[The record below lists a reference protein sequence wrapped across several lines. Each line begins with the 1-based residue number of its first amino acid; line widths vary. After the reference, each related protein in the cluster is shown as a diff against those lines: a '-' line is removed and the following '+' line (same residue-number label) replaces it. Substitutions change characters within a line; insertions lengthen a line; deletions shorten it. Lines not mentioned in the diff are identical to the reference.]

1 MSKSAKGLDSLPK
14 RTPATYELRVDA
26 RLGPESAAWFEDM
39 TLTVDESTLPVQTII
54 QGSVRD
60 EAALYGLISRIR
72 DLGLTLSSVKRIE
85 REEVEDDKDTNSA
98 EWPDSI

>member
-85 REEVEDDKDTNSA
+85 RESA
-98 EWPDSI
+98 VKVKTQNGSKNEP